1 MLDPSRYI
9 DVTVTHLS
17 QGESMKGAR
26 DMPAVNL
33 RMPREVKDWLE
44 SEAQKNFRSLTSE
57 ILCRLVAAKNEKTPT
72 GMLGS

>member
-1 MLDPSRYI
+1 
-9 DVTVTHLS
+9 
-17 QGESMKGAR
+17 MKGAR